1 MASKKTGIRKAA
13 GKAARS
19 SEAGLGGALLSIVA
33 IGFTFGAA
41 LIGAAKALG
50 EAIEEKQAY
59 DLQRLEE
66 KREAEMEEVRRI
78 VEAESFVD
86 WE

>member
-59 DLQRLEE
+59 DLQRLE
-66 KREAEMEEVRRI
+66 MEEVRRI
-78 VEAESFVD
+78 VEAESFAD